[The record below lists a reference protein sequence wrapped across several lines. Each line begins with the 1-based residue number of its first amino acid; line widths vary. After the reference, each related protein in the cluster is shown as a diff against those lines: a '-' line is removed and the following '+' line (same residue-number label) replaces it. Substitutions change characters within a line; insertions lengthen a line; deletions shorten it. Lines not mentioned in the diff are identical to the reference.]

1 MWKYFHENYQ
11 EASVLKVTESM
22 SYRLWSH
29 SKHIHSKHIHNKH
42 ILNSWWKI
50 ETFWVI
56 EKKQSSDGEK
66 KLCWIRQK
74 TPKKQKNNNN
84 NKKKTRWKANFINSR
99 IWFLSV
105 QSHLVKLK
113 IGEFSTFSNAH
124 ANSVGQKILSS
135 IILTLL
141 ISNPTKCYNS

>member
-1 MWKYFHENYQ
+1 
-11 EASVLKVTESM
+11 M

-74 TPKKQKNNNN
+74 NPKKQKNNNN
-84 NKKKTRWKANFINSR
+84 NNKKKQDEK
-99 IWFLSV
+99 
-105 QSHLVKLK
+105 Q
-113 IGEFSTFSNAH
+113 
-124 ANSVGQKILSS
+124 ILSTDEFGS
-135 IILTLL
+135 FQFNRT
-141 ISNPTKCYNS
+141 